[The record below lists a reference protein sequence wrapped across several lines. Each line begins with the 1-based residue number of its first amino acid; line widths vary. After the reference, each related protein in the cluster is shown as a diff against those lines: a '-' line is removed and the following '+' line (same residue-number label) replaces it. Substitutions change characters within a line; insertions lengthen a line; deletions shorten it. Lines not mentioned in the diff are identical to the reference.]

1 MGSFAKGYAVVQRFS
16 YSVAV
21 VARLWWIDGVVA
33 LFAVVDGGQVAE
45 RQKIGEWVKVLL
57 TPCSAL
63 FIVLLKSCSRVLFW
77 REG

>member
-1 MGSFAKGYAVVQRFS
+1 VQGFS

-21 VARLWWIDGVVA
+21 VGRLWWIDGAVA
-33 LFAVVDGGQVAE
+33 LFAVVGGGQVAE
-45 RQKIGEWVKVLL
+45 RKKFGEWVKVLL

-63 FIVLLKSCSRVLFW
+63 FIVLFW